1 MIPYSRQKIDS
12 NDIKSVIKTLKSDL
26 ITQGTVVPLFEKN
39 LKDYTN
45 SSYAIMVNNASNALI
60 IAVKSLNF
68 RNNSIAWTV
77 SNSYVATANAIIHNH
92 LKIDFVDIDYQT
104 MNICPLKLEE
114 KLIHAKKNNCL
125 PKLLITVHLSGNPV
139 NQKKI
144 YELSKKFNF
153 IIIEDASHAL
163 GSVNKKYQIGSNKYC
178 EITIFSFHPVK
189 TITSAEG
196 GAITTNNKKIY
207 EKLIMLRENG
217 VTKNHKKFKYN
228 KLWPF
233 AYEQH
238 SLGYNFRMADLNAS
252 LGNSQL
258 KKIDYFVKA
267 RNKIASTY
275 IKELN
280 SLPLTLPSVDIN
292 SKSSFHLFIIRV
304 EESLKL
310 RNELMLFLKEKNI
323 YTNLHYFPIHLQPFY
338 RKLGFKNNSL
348 IETENNAKKAI
359 SIPIYVHLS
368 DRDLNKVINAI
379 KKFF

>member
-178 EITIFSFHPVK
+178 SLLVVYVVQIKRIVYMTMFRLLLH
-189 TITSAEG
+189 
-196 GAITTNNKKIY
+196 
-207 EKLIMLRENG
+207 KL
-217 VTKNHKKFKYN
+217 H
-228 KLWPF
+228 
-233 AYEQH
+233 H
-238 SLGYNFRMADLNAS
+238 SMSLDLFCM
-252 LGNSQL
+252 
-258 KKIDYFVKA
+258 K
-267 RNKIASTY
+267 
-275 IKELN
+275 
-280 SLPLTLPSVDIN
+280 
-292 SKSSFHLFIIRV
+292 
-304 EESLKL
+304 
-310 RNELMLFLKEKNI
+310 
-323 YTNLHYFPIHLQPFY
+323 
-338 RKLGFKNNSL
+338 
-348 IETENNAKKAI
+348 
-359 SIPIYVHLS
+359 
-368 DRDLNKVINAI
+368 
-379 KKFF
+379 